1 MVYLISTATENALL
15 FCDAS
20 KPFCEFVFWCVFL
33 VKHTPFHLI
42 KVSRSAPCSRPCTS
56 PKSAF
61 SGTSSCT
68 RTAHTERWAPIRQQ
82 CHPTSEQKW
91 PAPCTQGQ
99 ETPQLIRGKTRE
111 GTLNGNYTF
120 MESKK

>member
-42 KVSRSAPCSRPCTS
+42 KISHSAPCSRPCTS

-68 RTAHTERWAPIRQQ
+68 RTAHTERWAPDASSATPHLNRSGRL
-82 CHPTSEQKW
+82 H
-91 PAPCTQGQ
+91 APRAAHQG
-99 ETPQLIRGKTRE
+99 ENKGGHLKRKLYFHGK
-111 GTLNGNYTF
+111 
-120 MESKK
+120 